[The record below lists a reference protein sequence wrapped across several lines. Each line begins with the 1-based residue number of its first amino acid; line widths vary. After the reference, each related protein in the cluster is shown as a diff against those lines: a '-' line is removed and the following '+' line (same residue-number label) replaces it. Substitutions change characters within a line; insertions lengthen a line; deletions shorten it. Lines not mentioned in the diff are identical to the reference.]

1 MDTWFAD
8 AKTWLSGLVEDG
20 QDVANTVTNTVS
32 NASDTYR
39 DVSQSVDAFKQ
50 STLNSNEQDTA
61 AAWWSSGS
69 KGGQKIA
76 LIVGGAVVV
85 GLVVYLVARK

>member
-1 MDTWFAD
+1 MDSWFAD
-8 AKTWLSGLVEDG
+8 AKSWLYGLVEDG
-20 QDVANTVTNTVS
+20 QDVANTVTNTVY

-39 DVSQSVDAFKQ
+39 DVSQSVEAFKQ
-50 STLNSNEQDTA
+50 STLNSDEQDTA

-85 GLVVYLVARK
+85 GLVVYLVARR